1 MICVSISD
9 CSVQDCL
16 AAVGKEKFA
25 EVRLETISGL
35 KQEDVREIFSRKA
48 KLIATCRPGSMKE
61 EERKKLLLAA
71 IEAGAA
77 YVDVEVD
84 AADDYK
90 REIVPKARAKGCK
103 VIVSFHDYDKTPL
116 REELQQIVK
125 WCFESGADIAKIAC
139 KANSE
144 KDCARLL
151 GLLDCEGKLIAIG
164 MGDKGRITRVVAPLL
179 GSPFT
184 YASVSDGKETAK
196 GQMTAEKTRK
206 LMEEVRHA

>member
-1 MICVSISD
+1 MICVSISN

-48 KLIATCRPGSMKE
+48 KLIATCRPGSIGKE
-61 EERKKLLLAA
+61 GRKKLLLAA
-71 IEAGAA
+71 IGAGAA

-164 MGDKGRITRVVAPLL
+164 MGDKGMITRVVAPLL